1 MKKHRCDIS
10 THIVYY
16 RSRINTWVIA

>member
-10 THIVYY
+10 TRIVYY